1 VIYARALGAGLEH
14 ALETDERVVILGEDI
29 ADPYGGAF
37 KVTRG
42 LTTRFPERVRSTP
55 ISESAIAG
63 ISAGLALAGYRPIAE
78 IMFGDFVTLAFD
90 QIVNHIAKYEAM
102 YDGTATC
109 PVVIRTPSGGG
120 RAYGPTHSQSLEKH
134 MFGVPHLRVVAGSLL
149 HDPQLVLRHLLAH
162 SHPTIH
168 VEHKLLYPLHM
179 AEPARGMLGDLTV
192 TQVASDGRLPTAVL
206 RAVPR
211 EDCTVTVLA
220 YGYQAELARRVVER
234 LAIEEEVFAELLV
247 PAEISPLDWDVIEH
261 SVAVTGSLLTV
272 EEGTAGWSWGTEIS
286 AHIGKSLFGQL
297 RRPVEVLASEADV
310 IPSARDREAQMLVGE
325 DAILRAVRETA
336 G

>member
-1 VIYARALGAGLEH
+1 VIYARALGA
-14 ALETDERVVILGEDI
+14 ALERALEQDERVVVLGEDI

-42 LTTRFPERVRSTP
+42 LTTRFPDRVRTTP
-55 ISESAIAG
+55 ISEAAIAG
-63 ISAGLALAGYRPIAE
+63 VSAGLALAGYRPIAE

-90 QIVNHIAKYEAM
+90 QIVNHIAKYQAM
-102 YDGTATC
+102 YDGTTTC

-134 MFGVPHLRVVAGSLL
+134 LFGVPHLHVVAGSLL
-149 HDPQLVLRHLLAH
+149 HDPHEVLAHLLGAD
-162 SHPTIH
+162 SPAIH

-179 AEPARGMLGDLTV
+179 AQGDRGMLGDLAFSH
-192 TQVASDGRLPTAVL
+192 VASDGRLATAVL
-206 RAVPR
+206 RPVPR

-220 YGYQAELARRVVER
+220 YGYQAELARRAIER

-247 PAEISPLDWDVIEH
+247 PAEISPLDWDVLTQ
-261 SVAVTGSLLTV
+261 SVGVTGSLLTV
-272 EEGTAGWSWGTEIS
+272 EEGTAGWSWGTEV
-286 AHIGKSLFGQL
+286 AATIGKRLFGQL
-297 RRPVEVLASEADV
+297 RRPVEVLASAADV

-325 DAILRAVRETA
+325 DKIEQAVREAA